1 MKKIISNRRSFLK
14 SAGATLGLAA
24 ATSFT
29 PTRFAIAANAPVKV
43 GIMLPFTGVY
53 AALGSN
59 IADGM
64 TMRIDE
70 AGGTLGGRPIEYV
83 KVDSEAAPPKA
94 VDNATKLVKGK
105 GVDFVI
111 GPVHSGV
118 GMAMTKVMA
127 KAPQTIMVVP
137 NAGAD
142 QLTGAACAPN
152 IFRTSFSN
160 WQTGYSLGHE
170 VFARGHKKVVTL
182 SWNYGAGQQITGGFS
197 EAFQAA
203 GGDAPEAM
211 FVDFPSVEFQAVLT
225 TIAAMKPDAVFV
237 FFAGKGAVKFVT
249 DWAAA
254 GLKDTIAL
262 YGAGFL
268 TEGTTQ
274 AQGAAAEGLIT
285 SMHYADTLDLPANT
299 HFLEAFRNATGRAG
313 DVYGVQGYDTGT
325 LLVKAMNAVDGNT
338 DDTAALIKAMEATTI
353 TDSPR
358 GDWHLSKTH
367 NPVQDF
373 YLRQVKGGKNFVIG
387 MAAEKLEDPAKGCTL

>member
-211 FVDFPSVEFQAVLT
+211 FVDFPSVEFQAVLQLIDRFPMCLMRCKRLFSIC
-225 TIAAMKPDAVFV
+225 IA
-237 FFAGKGAVKFVT
+237 VT
-249 DWAAA
+249 
-254 GLKDTIAL
+254 
-262 YGAGFL
+262 
-268 TEGTTQ
+268 
-274 AQGAAAEGLIT
+274 
-285 SMHYADTLDLPANT
+285 S
-299 HFLEAFRNATGRAG
+299 
-313 DVYGVQGYDTGT
+313 
-325 LLVKAMNAVDGNT
+325 LLLNV
-338 DDTAALIKAMEATTI
+338 
-353 TDSPR
+353 
-358 GDWHLSKTH
+358 WSK
-367 NPVQDF
+367 
-373 YLRQVKGGKNFVIG
+373 
-387 MAAEKLEDPAKGCTL
+387 

>member
-1 MKKIISNRRSFLK
+1 MTKRTATRRTFLK
-14 SAGATLGLAA
+14 GAGATLGLAA

-53 AALGSN
+53 ASLGTN
-59 IADGM
+59 IADAL
-64 TMRIDE
+64 TLRIAE
-70 AGGTLGGRPIEYV
+70 AGGKLGGRAVEFV

-105 GVDFVI
+105 GVDFVV

-118 GMAMTKVMA
+118 AMAMTKVMA
-127 KAPQTIMVVP
+127 KSPKTIMVVP

-160 WQTGYSLGHE
+160 WQCGYCLGEE
-170 VFARGHKKVVTL
+170 VFKHGHKKVVTL
-182 SWNYGAGQQITGGFS
+182 SWNYGAGKQITGGFS
-197 EAFQAA
+197 EAFKAA
-203 GGDAPEAM
+203 GGDTPRAM
-211 FVDFPSVEFQAVLT
+211 FVDFPSIEFQAVLT
-225 TIAAMKPDAVFV
+225 NIAAMKPDAVFV
-237 FFAGKGAVKFVT
+237 FFAGTGAVKFVT

-254 GLKDTIAL
+254 GLKESIPL

-274 AQGAAAEGLIT
+274 AQGSAAEGIVT
-285 SMHYADTLDLPANT
+285 AMHYADTLDLPANV
-299 HFLEAFRNATGRAG
+299 HFLEAFREATGRAG

-325 LLVKAMNAVDGNT
+325 LLVKAMEAVDGNVENT
-338 DDTAALIKAMEATTI
+338 QALIKAMEATTI
-353 TDSPR
+353 TNSPR
-358 GDWHLSKTH
+358 GDWSLSAAH

-373 YLRQVKGGKNFVIG
+373 YLRQVKGGKNFVTG
-387 MAAEKLEDPAKGCTL
+387 MAAEKLRDPATGCKL

>member
-1 MKKIISNRRSFLK
+1 MTKLTSTRRTFLK
-14 SAGATLGLAA
+14 GAGAALGIAA
-24 ATSFT
+24 TTSFT

-53 AALGSN
+53 AALGEN
-59 IADGM
+59 ITDAM
-64 TMRIDE
+64 MMRIQE
-70 AGGTLGGRPIEYV
+70 AGGTLGGRAVEYI
-83 KVDSEAAPPKA
+83 KVDSEASPPKA
-94 VDNATKLVKGK
+94 VDNATKLVVGK
-105 GVDFVI
+105 EVDFVV

-118 GMAMTKVMA
+118 GMAMTKVLA
-127 KAPQTIMVVP
+127 KAPKTIMVVP

-160 WQTGYSLGHE
+160 WQCGYSLGAE
-170 VFARGHKKVVTL
+170 VFKRGHKKVVTL
-182 SWNYGAGQQITGGFS
+182 SWNYGAGQQITGAFA

-203 GGDAPEAM
+203 GGEAPEAM

-225 TIAAMKPDAVFV
+225 TIAAKKPDAVFV
-237 FFAGKGAVKFVT
+237 FFAGGGAVKFVT

-254 GLKDTIAL
+254 GLKASIPL
-262 YGAGFL
+262 YGSGFL

-274 AQGAAAEGLIT
+274 AQGEAAEGIVT
-285 SMHYADTLDLPANT
+285 SMHYADTLELPANT
-299 HFLEAFRNATGRAG
+299 RFLEAFLAATGRAG

-325 LLVKAMNAVDGNT
+325 LLVKAMETMGGNV
-338 DDTAALIKAMEATTI
+338 DDTQALIKAMEGTLI

-358 GDWHLSKTH
+358 GDWSLSKAH

-373 YLRQVKGGKNFVIG
+373 YLREVKGGKNFVIG
-387 MAAEKLEDPAKGCTL
+387 KAIEKLDDPATGCKI